1 MPNHSDRNVSD
12 LLIHAGRHFVRV
24 SRTFC
29 NLKALI
35 TNGLIQMGV
44 EEPDPLEDIRY
55 IMHDVHINE
64 ICSSMLFYFAS
75 KLREQSV
82 FKELLEI
89 GGLEERLLASSDDEV
104 ELIADLVSSEML
116 PVIWNVARSMSMQI
130 EKGMNGARGDDTKSM
145 KVAIINWITPP
156 GQNLTPPL
164 NRKLKSTRS
173 FHHQSTGVMLCP
185 SRMYRKVPE

>member
-1 MPNHSDRNVSD
+1 
-12 LLIHAGRHFVRV
+12 
-24 SRTFC
+24 
-29 NLKALI
+29 
-35 TNGLIQMGV
+35 MGV

-89 GGLEERLLASSDDEV
+89 GGLEERLLASSDNEV

-116 PVIWNVARSMSMQI
+116 PVI
-130 EKGMNGARGDDTKSM
+130 
-145 KVAIINWITPP
+145 
-156 GQNLTPPL
+156 
-164 NRKLKSTRS
+164 
-173 FHHQSTGVMLCP
+173 
-185 SRMYRKVPE
+185 